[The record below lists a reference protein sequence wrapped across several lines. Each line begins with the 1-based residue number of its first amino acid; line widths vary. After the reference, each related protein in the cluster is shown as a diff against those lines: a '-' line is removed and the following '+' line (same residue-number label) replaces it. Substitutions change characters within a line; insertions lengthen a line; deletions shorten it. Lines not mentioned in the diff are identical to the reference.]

1 MPALPESEAR
11 PPASNQ
17 LVIATTAANRS
28 KLTAGFVTRTAWR
41 TGSIR
46 TKCAA
51 SVADHEGLRAPD

>member
-17 LVIATTAANRS
+17 LAIATTAANPS
-28 KLTAGFVTRTAWR
+28 NLIAGFVTRTAWR
-41 TGSIR
+41 TGSIK

-51 SVADHEGLRAPD
+51 SVVGHEGLRAPD